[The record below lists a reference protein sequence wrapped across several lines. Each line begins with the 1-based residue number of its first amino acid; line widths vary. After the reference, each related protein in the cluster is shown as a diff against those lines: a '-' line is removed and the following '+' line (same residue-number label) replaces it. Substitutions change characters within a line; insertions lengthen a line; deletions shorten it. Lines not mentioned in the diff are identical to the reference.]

1 MERLRS
7 LSRVALDLNTF
18 DFFFRCTIPLLG
30 VRQHR
35 SSGRIASILIQS
47 AGTTFK
53 ESE

>member
-7 LSRVALDLNTF
+7 LSQVALDLNTS

-35 SSGRIASILIQS
+35 SSGRIARVLIQS
-47 AGTTFK
+47 AGTTVK
-53 ESE
+53 ESQ